1 MRYEPI
7 LDVYEVGK
15 SPYPREAYL
24 PLSEHVAIAG
34 GWTVSIM
41 HRSTLDGEIVRQQI
55 SIEHFKD
62 LPPDTLV
69 LIGTREVPETELEWQ
84 RCAAAASRERIDP
97 GDQV

>member
-7 LDVYEVGK
+7 LDVYEVGE

-41 HRSTLDGEIVRQQI
+41 HRSALDGEIVRQQV

-69 LIGTREVPETELEWQ
+69 LIGPREVPETELEWQ
-84 RCAAAASRERIDP
+84 RCAVAASRERIDP